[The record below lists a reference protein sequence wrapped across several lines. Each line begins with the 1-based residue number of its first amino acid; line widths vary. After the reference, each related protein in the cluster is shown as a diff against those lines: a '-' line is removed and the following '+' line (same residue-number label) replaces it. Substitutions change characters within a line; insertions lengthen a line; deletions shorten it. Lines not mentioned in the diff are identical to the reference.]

1 MESGS
6 DAGSAVWC
14 TSLRSLLCAAE
25 DMGWMA
31 AVVVAGGVGD
41 GPANGGCPEC
51 VCLLDRGLSVGV
63 GLCARGEGKTDVSA
77 GWGDKRRAAIVE
89 PEAWQRPGRGLVE
102 PAWC

>member
-63 GLCARGEGKTDVSA
+63 GLCARGEGEDRCFRGV
-77 GWGDKRRAAIVE
+77 
-89 PEAWQRPGRGLVE
+89 GR
-102 PAWC
+102 